1 MEKFCTNC
9 GKELHTGA
17 RFCAKC
23 GAPVLDGSVSPVP
36 EEQPKPMAH
45 TQTTSEVQPKE
56 YTPPLEI
63 PKIKSNK
70 APKRNNG
77 RNTLCIMLSVLLVIQ
92 IVAVALYGWPG
103 FFVKDRTQRLA
114 NTQIEN
120 GVAELPGMSVN
131 FGGVYGGVT
140 LENAK
145 TAPIDLDEGAVSVGY
160 ELAFADIPE
169 GEVTLSAPMPDDL
182 TLAENERLYLDIG
195 FSMQDETSEKV
206 MVYDHIEASEQA
218 GRMIARITP
227 SGYSELS
234 SNVYL
239 KGEGFVSP
247 TYSDKMR
254 FNVQFKAKLVSAS
267 QSQRFNLIFDR
278 SRFMATTVEP
288 SNVEALLSNMEQ
300 VYAKYQEFGFD
311 MSRRTQWPMNI
322 HVTTLKNADATTPTY
337 AQYVSSWWGID
348 SGYMNF
354 SRLLFTNFNLD
365 EATSIFAHELMHFV
379 QECYVTTQYKRL
391 AWLDEGTAVFLEK
404 YFGGKG
410 DHSGRQYELYD
421 GIYPASD
428 SASAGYARGALVA
441 YWASLG
447 GWYDGADAL
456 SGKDKMSGLIDLYS
470 TGGYLQVSKWQ
481 NWIDD
486 CMGAPSKYAID
497 FFTKLLQGNKSVWA
511 ENAYQPYT
519 LHQIIVENAGKSAK
533 DFSSK
538 LDPNYAVSL
547 FTSVLSLE
555 VDKLTSED
563 GQEFELSVP
572 AYGARVVALD
582 MTEKE
587 REKLDKDAAVGISAK
602 NGEELV
608 LLKSL
613 SKETTMQQSVSISAP
628 AFRKNMEDKYR
639 YLLLVV
645 NTTGSEKAVELAA
658 TCQTDIYLLY
668 QDTFE
673 IGAYYGGRTISEFYN
688 VHGSMREG
696 LSLDEFKRDHGYII
710 TIEGK
715 GDGAMLTVA
724 EAPKGK
730 EDSPL
735 YVLGKDGISG
745 TLDASGNIFTA
756 AYGDGETI
764 IIDFGAGTSYL
775 DGPYTM
781 RNFDSFMTP
790 ESRGL
795 ENGMRYGIQPYR

>member
-103 FFVKDRTQRLA
+103 FLVKDRTQRLA

-337 AQYVSSWWGID
+337 AQYVSSWWA
-348 SGYMNF
+348 
-354 SRLLFTNFNLD
+354 L
-365 EATSIFAHELMHFV
+365 
-379 QECYVTTQYKRL
+379 
-391 AWLDEGTAVFLEK
+391 TAV
-404 YFGGKG
+404 
-410 DHSGRQYELYD
+410 
-421 GIYPASD
+421 
-428 SASAGYARGALVA
+428 
-441 YWASLG
+441 
-447 GWYDGADAL
+447 
-456 SGKDKMSGLIDLYS
+456 
-470 TGGYLQVSKWQ
+470 T
-481 NWIDD
+481 
-486 CMGAPSKYAID
+486 
-497 FFTKLLQGNKSVWA
+497 
-511 ENAYQPYT
+511 
-519 LHQIIVENAGKSAK
+519 
-533 DFSSK
+533 
-538 LDPNYAVSL
+538 
-547 FTSVLSLE
+547 
-555 VDKLTSED
+555 
-563 GQEFELSVP
+563 
-572 AYGARVVALD
+572 
-582 MTEKE
+582 
-587 REKLDKDAAVGISAK
+587 
-602 NGEELV
+602 
-608 LLKSL
+608 
-613 SKETTMQQSVSISAP
+613 
-628 AFRKNMEDKYR
+628 
-639 YLLLVV
+639 
-645 NTTGSEKAVELAA
+645 
-658 TCQTDIYLLY
+658 
-668 QDTFE
+668 
-673 IGAYYGGRTISEFYN
+673 
-688 VHGSMREG
+688 
-696 LSLDEFKRDHGYII
+696 
-710 TIEGK
+710 
-715 GDGAMLTVA
+715 
-724 EAPKGK
+724 
-730 EDSPL
+730 
-735 YVLGKDGISG
+735 
-745 TLDASGNIFTA
+745 
-756 AYGDGETI
+756 
-764 IIDFGAGTSYL
+764 
-775 DGPYTM
+775 
-781 RNFDSFMTP
+781 
-790 ESRGL
+790 
-795 ENGMRYGIQPYR
+795 